1 MRAEA
6 WMALAYGLLGV
17 SAVLV
22 LFCGIQ
28 AGVLATVAGV
38 ACLAGVDA

>member
-1 MRAEA
+1 MRAKA

-22 LFCGIQ
+22 LLMGIQ
-28 AGVLATVAGV
+28 AGVIATVAGV